1 MSNSA
6 YKVNIY
12 FNRNNLINKE
22 EKESIKNKDQK
33 VNNDN
38 NIRRKIES
46 KIQ

>member
-6 YKVNIY
+6 DKVNID
-12 FNRNNLINKE
+12 FNRNNQINKE
-22 EKESIKNKDQK
+22 EKESIEKKDQK